1 MKPGMIAAALF
12 FTAISGVA
20 MAQPAGPGPLA
31 ADEAP
36 IYGAQLMTQ
45 QERLEYRDRMRA
57 ARTLEEREQLRVQH
71 HEQMQMQARAKE
83 RGATLPELPPVR
95 GGMGPGGGQGPGM
108 PKR

>member
-1 MKPGMIAAALF
+1 MKPGMFAAALL

-20 MAQPAGPGPLA
+20 MAQSAASGPLA

-45 QERLEYRDRMRA
+45 QERLEYRDRMRT
-57 ARTLEEREQLRVQH
+57 ARTQEEREQLRIQH
-71 HEQMQMQARAKE
+71 HEQMQARAKE
-83 RGATLPELPPVR
+83 RGTSLPEVPPMR

-108 PKR
+108 PRR